1 MGRQSQAVQRHVNAM
16 TLLEEALKD
25 KDASPSRIKGAESL
39 VLSAQSLVDAEN
51 DAKTQALEA
60 ENIQLK
66 SELNPL
72 KERWGTLTPEQV
84 KEWASELN
92 TLKHQLD
99 SVRSS
104 NQGLIRELDVAKAER
119 SVYKIMLSW
128 MVDQTDVKNRLN
140 LAVKCFCEKHAA
152 GRVAIDALMGADT
165 TATWLKV
172 THSKAVM
179 SQKVRDLKHS
189 VDADDQA
196 LVAFLLLYGKEKY
209 NWDIEEQIKQ
219 ENLEQARR
227 ENEADRQRGE
237 MQQAMEI
244 SRNKRMRENARDL
257 DIARGE
263 AGLPIV
269 TWVNPQGQW

>member
-1 MGRQSQAVQRHVNAM
+1 MGRQSNTKQNLDQALSELSAILNNKEASASVVKGSETRA
-16 TLLEEALKD
+16 TLLSDLYKMEVAAKESETVEELRVTK
-25 KDASPSRIKGAESL
+25 E
-39 VLSAQSLVDAEN
+39 
-51 DAKTQALEA
+51 
-60 ENIQLK
+60 
-66 SELNPL
+66 ELNAL

-104 NQGLIRELDVAKAER
+104 NQGLIREQDVAKAER

-128 MVDQTDVKNRLN
+128 MVDQTDAKNRLN

-219 ENLEQARR
+219 ENLERARR
-227 ENEADRQRGE
+227 ENESDRLRGE
-237 MQQAMEI
+237 RQQAMEVA
-244 SRNKRMRENARDL
+244 RNSRMRSDAREFE
-257 DIARGE
+257 IMRTE
-263 AGLPIV
+263 AGLDPVSRV
-269 TWVNPQGQW
+269 TPEYI